1 MIVAALDKLSALDFR
16 RNAIKRLGNFPVDTE
31 NTFEGDHVLNPD
43 FQDAVVD
50 KAVKA
55 AAVLMPIIERQN
67 GLNVVFTK
75 RTQRLKSHS
84 GQVSF
89 PGGKIDESDES
100 AQFAALRETH
110 EEIGVGS
117 DAIEIL
123 GQLPD
128 YYTGSGY
135 HISPVVG
142 MMDAKA
148 EFTANPHEVE
158 HIFEVPLNFLMNPD
172 NHHISSKSFENIERY
187 FYVMPWG
194 KHHVWGV
201 TAGIVRMFYNQ
212 VFK

>member
-1 MIVAALDKLSALDFR
+1 MNVAATDRLPASEFRQNVIRRLENSSGDSA
-16 RNAIKRLGNFPVDTE
+16 KV
-31 NTFEGDHVLNPD
+31 FEGDHILNPD
-43 FQDAVVD
+43 VHDALVNSTL
-50 KAVKA
+50 KA
-55 AAVLMPIIERQN
+55 AAVLMPIVERQN
-67 GLNVVFTK
+67 GLSVVFTK
-75 RTQRLKSHS
+75 RTERLKSHS

-100 AQFAALRETH
+100 ALFAALRETE
-110 EEIGVGS
+110 EEIGVGA

-123 GQLPD
+123 GRLPD

-142 MMDAKA
+142 MMDAKV
-148 EFTANPHEVE
+148 ECIANPHEDE
-158 HIFEVPLNFLMNPD
+158 HIFEVPLDFLMNPD
-172 NHHISSKSFENIERY
+172 NHHINSRVFENIERY
-187 FYVMPWG
+187 YYVMPWG

>member
-1 MIVAALDKLSALDFR
+1 MNVAATDRLPASQFRQNVIRRLENSSGDSA
-16 RNAIKRLGNFPVDTE
+16 KV
-31 NTFEGDHVLNPD
+31 FEGDHILNPD
-43 FQDAVVD
+43 VQDALVNS
-50 KAVKA
+50 ALKA
-55 AAVLMPIIERQN
+55 AAVLMPIVERQN
-67 GLNVVFTK
+67 GLSVVFTK
-75 RTQRLKSHS
+75 RTEKLKSHS

-100 AQFAALRETH
+100 ALFAALRETE
-110 EEIGVGS
+110 EEIGVGA

-142 MMDAKA
+142 MMDAKV
-148 EFTANPHEVE
+148 EFVANPHEVE
-158 HIFEVPLNFLMNPD
+158 HVFEVPLDFLMNPD
-172 NHHISSKSFENIERY
+172 NHHINSRVFENIERY
-187 FYVMPWG
+187 YYVMPWG